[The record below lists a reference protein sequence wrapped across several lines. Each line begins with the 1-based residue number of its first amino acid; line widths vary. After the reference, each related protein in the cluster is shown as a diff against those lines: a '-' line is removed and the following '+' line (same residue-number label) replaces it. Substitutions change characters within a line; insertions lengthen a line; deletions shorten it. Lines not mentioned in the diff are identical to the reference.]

1 MPLADFSCPDGQ
13 YHEPAGEDN
22 LTELPPLPEDFT
34 ELPPLPEDS
43 THESGAEFSHRSRRV
58 LSHLKRRFT
67 EQAMEE
73 IVPEIDCT

>member
-22 LTELPPLPEDFT
+22 FT